1 MAMEVEANP
10 AALQRPGALRCDEG
24 LRRRGVMWVSPPLH
38 RATSEPAKFRDD
50 ALPMAGAATGRS
62 QRWQRQHCNPTNLF
76 AFREYKCR
84 DLVVAALSG
93 IVAAGVAAMR
103 AAPQGGRVMVDGDCA
118 AWGSE

>member
-50 ALPMAGAATGRS
+50 ALPMAGAATGRAVS
-62 QRWQRQHCNPTNLF
+62 
-76 AFREYKCR
+76 A
-84 DLVVAALSG
+84 VAAPALQSDQF
-93 IVAAGVAAMR
+93 V
-103 AAPQGGRVMVDGDCA
+103 CF
-118 AWGSE
+118 